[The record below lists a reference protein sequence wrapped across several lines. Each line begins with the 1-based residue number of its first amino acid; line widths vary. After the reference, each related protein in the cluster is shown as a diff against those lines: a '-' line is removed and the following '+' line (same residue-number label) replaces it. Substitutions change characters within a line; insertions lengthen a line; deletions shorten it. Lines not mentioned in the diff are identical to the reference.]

1 MPRKQATVNES
12 SAAAAPARAAKPKAP
27 RVKSAKH
34 TKAAAIDSAAVPETN
49 SAIQT
54 AFAVSPE
61 ASATQ
66 PAPVL
71 DSAAVADALQA
82 ELPVEQIETS
92 LFVPVSVPEGAPVE
106 SVAAPVAADPREEI
120 ARIAY
125 SYWQARGCVGG
136 DPLEDWVRAENEYRQ
151 RLS

>member
-1 MPRKQATVNES
+1 MPRKQAIVNES

-34 TKAAAIDSAAVPETN
+34 TKTAAGEPPAVTEMNPAIETLPGVDHKNAA
-49 SAIQT
+49 
-54 AFAVSPE
+54 
-61 ASATQ
+61 
-66 PAPVL
+66 L
-71 DSAAVADALQA
+71 DSAAVANVLQA

-92 LFVPVSVPEGAPVE
+92 IFVSASAPDGAPSESASVSVNGE
-106 SVAAPVAADPREEI
+106 PREEI

-125 SYWQARGCVGG
+125 SYWLARGCVGG
-136 DPLEDWVRAENEYRQ
+136 DPVEDWVRAESEYRQ